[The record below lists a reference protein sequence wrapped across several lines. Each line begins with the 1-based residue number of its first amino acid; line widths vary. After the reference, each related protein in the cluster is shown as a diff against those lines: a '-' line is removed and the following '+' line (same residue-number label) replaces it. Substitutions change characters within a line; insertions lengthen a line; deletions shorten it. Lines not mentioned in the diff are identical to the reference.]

1 MTIKKIQ
8 KISVVLLLLIATT
21 TNAQIQSEYRFSLQ
35 QAVDFA
41 KKNNVLVKNALLNV
55 QIQQQT
61 NRSITAA
68 ALPSLS
74 GNISTTAYED
84 IPVQVIPDFIS
95 PAVYGVLTNENVQ
108 NGSTGSTIKAPNKYG
123 AIAAKFGTRN
133 TATGSLQFQQ
143 LLFDGQVFVG
153 LKARDAS
160 IQFQNKAVEITEES
174 IKVNVYKIY
183 YQLVVAKTQ
192 IELIDANI
200 NRLQKLQHDV
210 TEIYKNGFAEK
221 LDVDKLEV
229 SLNNLQTEKRK
240 VLNSIDFGYI
250 ALKTLIG
257 MPAKATLI
265 LTDKITDTEI
275 KSDALVDSANYDDRK
290 EFQYLQIA
298 KKLGEYNIKRYQL
311 SYLPTVALMGVYAKQ
326 AQRNKFTFFEKGD
339 WFATSYLGLNIS
351 IPIFSGFSKDA
362 KVNQSK
368 LELQQT
374 VNNLD
379 NLKLNIDAETEQAK
393 LKFKSAI
400 ETIDIQKRNM
410 LLAEKVYN
418 QTKKKFET
426 GTGSN
431 TEITTAE
438 TELKTAQTNYVSAL
452 YDAIIAKVDYLKA
465 IGKL

>member
-1 MTIKKIQ
+1 MMKKIP
-8 KISVVLLLLIATT
+8 KLSIALLILIAATA
-21 TNAQIQSEYRFSLQ
+21 NAQKATEYRFSLQ
-35 QAVDFA
+35 QTVDFA
-41 KKNNVLVKNALLNV
+41 KKNNVQVKNALLDV
-55 QIQQQT
+55 QIQQQI
-61 NRSITAA
+61 NKGITAA
-68 ALPSLS
+68 ALPSFS

-133 TATGSLQFQQ
+133 TAAGSLQFQQ

-153 LKARDAS
+153 LKARGAS
-160 IQFQNKAVEITEES
+160 IQFQNKAVEITEEA
-174 IKVNVYKIY
+174 IKVNVHKIY

-200 NRLQKLQHDV
+200 IRLQKLQHDV

-240 VLNSIDFGYI
+240 VLNSIEIGYF

-257 MPAKATLI
+257 MPAKVTLI

-311 SYLPTVALMGVYAKQ
+311 SYLPTVALTGVYAKQ

-362 KVNQSK
+362 KVKQSK

-374 VNNLD
+374 VNSID
-379 NLKLNIDAETEQAK
+379 NLMLNIDAETEQAK

-400 ETIDIQKRNM
+400 ETIDVQKRNM
-410 LLAEKVYN
+410 QLAEKVYD
-418 QTKKKFET
+418 QTKKKFES